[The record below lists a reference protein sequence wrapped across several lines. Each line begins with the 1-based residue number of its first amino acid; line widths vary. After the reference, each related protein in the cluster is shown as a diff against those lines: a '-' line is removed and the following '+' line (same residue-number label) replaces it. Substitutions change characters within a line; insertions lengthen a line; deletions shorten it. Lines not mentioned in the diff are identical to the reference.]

1 MVKGRRQ
8 QHLLLAD
15 EDLLSFVGQ
24 GDSDA
29 FTILYDRY
37 GRAAFSLAYR
47 VMGERQ
53 AAEDLVQDAFLKLWR
68 SATSYRPERGSVR
81 NWLLSIV
88 RNRGIDQIRSQASR
102 RRTQEKIEASAP
114 RSQPSE
120 AFAETWGNSQR
131 DRVRVALRTL
141 PPEQLK
147 VLELAYFSGYT
158 HVQVSEL
165 LDVPLGT
172 MKGRMR
178 LGLKKMRDY
187 FEHPKLTG
195 RKEARP
201 GDKEHVLSHHGREDA
216 WLPSMEYEDAQVFAA
231 SERVLKNETLS
242 ETFSRDA
249 LARLESSPKCAP
261 QKRLSGRTSLS
272 AGKDLIS

>member
-1 MVKGRRQ
+1 MVKGRRR

-24 GDSDA
+24 GDSEA

-68 SATSYRPERGSVR
+68 SATSYRPERSSVR
-81 NWLLSIV
+81 TWLLSIV
-88 RNRGIDQIRSQASR
+88 RNRGIDQLRSHASR
-102 RRTQEKIEASAP
+102 RRTQDRIEAFAP

-120 AFAETWGNSQR
+120 AFAETWRNSQR
-131 DRVRVALRTL
+131 DRVRDALNTL

-172 MKGRMR
+172 IKGRMR
-178 LGLKKMRDY
+178 LGLKKMRVSFD
-187 FEHPKLTG
+187 HPKLTRG
-195 RKEARP
+195 QEARP

-231 SERVLKNETLS
+231 V
-242 ETFSRDA
+242 
-249 LARLESSPKCAP
+249 
-261 QKRLSGRTSLS
+261 RTSES
-272 AGKDLIS
+272 

>member
-1 MVKGRRQ
+1 VMRGRRR

-15 EDLLSFVGQ
+15 ENLISLVGQ
-24 GDSDA
+24 GDAEA
-29 FTILYDRY
+29 FTTLYDRH

-68 SATSYRPERGSVR
+68 SATSFRPERGSVR
-81 NWLLSIV
+81 TWILSIV
-88 RNRGIDQIRSQASR
+88 HNRGIDQLRSQVSR
-102 RRTQEKIEASAP
+102 RRTQDKIEASAP

-120 AFAETWGNSQR
+120 AFAEAWRNSQR
-131 DRVRVALRTL
+131 DQVREAMNTL

-147 VLELAYFSGYT
+147 ILELAYFSGYT
-158 HVQVSEL
+158 HVQISGL

-187 FEHPKLTG
+187 FEHPKLT
-195 RKEARP
+195 RRQEARL

-216 WLPSMEYEDAQVFAA
+216 WLPGREYEDAQVFAA
-231 SERVLKNETLS
+231 VRASES
-242 ETFSRDA
+242 
-249 LARLESSPKCAP
+249 
-261 QKRLSGRTSLS
+261 
-272 AGKDLIS
+272 

>member
-1 MVKGRRQ
+1 VMRGRRR

-15 EDLLSFVGQ
+15 ENLISLVGQ
-24 GDSDA
+24 GDAEA
-29 FTILYDRY
+29 FTTLYDRH

-68 SATSYRPERGSVR
+68 SATSFRPERGSVR
-81 NWLLSIV
+81 TWILSIV
-88 RNRGIDQIRSQASR
+88 HNRGIDQLRSQASR
-102 RRTQEKIEASAP
+102 RRTQDKIEASAP

-120 AFAETWGNSQR
+120 AFAEAWRNSQR
-131 DRVRVALRTL
+131 DQVREAMNTL

-147 VLELAYFSGYT
+147 ILELAYFSGYT
-158 HVQVSEL
+158 HVQISGL

-187 FEHPKLTG
+187 FEHPKLT
-195 RKEARP
+195 RRQEARL

-216 WLPSMEYEDAQVFAA
+216 WLPGREYEDAQVFAA
-231 SERVLKNETLS
+231 VRASES
-242 ETFSRDA
+242 
-249 LARLESSPKCAP
+249 
-261 QKRLSGRTSLS
+261 
-272 AGKDLIS
+272 